1 MELKLHFYSLPLSPV
16 NSGGKYNG
24 ASDFIYQ
31 GKKGAGMEKVEE
43 HALTYH
49 NAPQSE
55 QAQQKQ
61 QEKVRGETRIRIL
74 VIDDHDVVRKGMCTI
89 LAEEKDFEVVGQ
101 ADNGSVAITLA
112 RQLKPDIT
120 LLDIF
125 LGVTNGLDLAQ
136 QLQRASSDTRIVIFT
151 GVTEEDYLLRAMRI
165 GVHGYLQ
172 KSLPLD
178 DVLAALR
185 AIYKGERVI
194 GEPHAVTQV
203 LSEFSR
209 LTKEQERSRSGLT
222 DLEIELVR
230 QAAEGCSNKE
240 IASRQFW
247 SEVTVK
253 RKMQDIYRKLQAT
266 DRAQAVAEAMR
277 MGLI

>member
-1 MELKLHFYSLPLSPV
+1 MMSTFLPSQDGSISILYIALITHEIQEA
-16 NSGGKYNG
+16 YNDV
-24 ASDFIYQ
+24 SDFIYKGKQ
-31 GKKGAGMEKVEE
+31 GIDVEKVE
-43 HALTYH
+43 ARVLTS
-49 NAPQSE
+49 QSTSQPE
-55 QAQQKQ
+55 QTQ
-61 QEKVRGETRIRIL
+61 QEQREEICSETRIRIL
-74 VIDDHDVVRKGMCTI
+74 VVDDHDVVRKGMCTI

-101 ADNGSVAITLA
+101 TDNSNEAITLA
-112 RQLKPDIT
+112 RQLKPDIV

-125 LGVTNGLDLAQ
+125 LGRANGLDLAQ

-203 LSEFSR
+203 LSR
-209 LTKEQERSRSGLT
+209 
-222 DLEIELVR
+222 V
-230 QAAEGCSNKE
+230 
-240 IASRQFW
+240 
-247 SEVTVK
+247 
-253 RKMQDIYRKLQAT
+253 
-266 DRAQAVAEAMR
+266 
-277 MGLI
+277 

>member
-1 MELKLHFYSLPLSPV
+1 
-16 NSGGKYNG
+16 
-24 ASDFIYQ
+24 
-31 GKKGAGMEKVEE
+31 MEKVEKQ
-43 HALTYH
+43 ALTH
-49 NAPQSE
+49 KGSPQSE
-55 QAQQKQ
+55 QTQ
-61 QEKVRGETRIRIL
+61 QEQQQEVRGGTGTMRIRIL
-74 VIDDHDVVRKGMCTI
+74 VVDDHDVVRKGMCTI
-89 LAEEKDFEVVGQ
+89 LAEEDDFEVVGQ
-101 ADNGSVAITLA
+101 ADNGNAAIALA
-112 RQLKPDIT
+112 RQLKPDII

-125 LGVTNGLDLAQ
+125 LGATNGLDLAL

-151 GVTEEDYLLRAMRI
+151 GVSEEDYLLRAMRI

-178 DVLAALR
+178 EVLVALR
-185 AIYKGERVI
+185 AVYRGERVV

-222 DLEIELVR
+222 DLEIELIR

-240 IASRQFW
+240 IAAHQFW

-253 RKMQDIYRKLQAT
+253 RKMQDIYRKLQAS

>member
-1 MELKLHFYSLPLSPV
+1 MHD
-16 NSGGKYNG
+16 SGR
-24 ASDFIYQ
+24 
-31 GKKGAGMEKVEE
+31 EE
-43 HALTYH
+43 
-49 NAPQSE
+49 
-55 QAQQKQ
+55 
-61 QEKVRGETRIRIL
+61 
-74 VIDDHDVVRKGMCTI
+74 
-89 LAEEKDFEVVGQ
+89 DFEVVGE
-101 ADNGSVAITLA
+101 ADSGSAAIMLV
-112 RQLKPDIT
+112 RQLKPDII

-125 LGVTNGLDLAQ
+125 LGATNGLDLAQ

-151 GVTEEDYLLRAMRI
+151 GVLEEDYLLRAMRI

-185 AIYKGERVI
+185 AVYRGERVI

-203 LSEFSR
+203 LSEFNR
-209 LTKEQERSRSGLT
+209 LTKEQERNRSGLT

-230 QAAEGCSNKE
+230 QAAEGRSNKE
-240 IASRQFW
+240 IAASQFW

-253 RKMQDIYRKLQAT
+253 RKMQDIYRKLQAS